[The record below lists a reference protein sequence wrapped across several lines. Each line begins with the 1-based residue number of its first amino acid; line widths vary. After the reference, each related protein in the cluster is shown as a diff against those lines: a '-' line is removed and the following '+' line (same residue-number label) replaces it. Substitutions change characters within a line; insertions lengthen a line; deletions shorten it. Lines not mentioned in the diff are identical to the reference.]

1 MKKNYKIAVVATL
14 LFFITSIINTLPAL
28 AEPKELSTE
37 QAIQNIQECDNKIEY
52 NMNKLT
58 ELKEQIIEKEND
70 IKDNEKE
77 VEAAQKKVDERDD
90 KLAERLRGIQLNGGI
105 EVTSMQYLDAVFSS
119 GNILDALKKFSLV
132 SQICDSDKK
141 LISEAKESQKRL
153 MDIQAGIE
161 KEHEELQKNEEDV
174 GKQIKELEDQKLNL
188 LKYVHDNNGVLNYDM
203 SITIPVTL
211 SDDITGEARALIEEA
226 EKNLKVPYL
235 WGGDSPKGFDCSG
248 LMQYVFKSQGIN
260 MPRMS
265 QEQQSF
271 AKTISINEIRPGDL
285 VFNKPSESTHVG
297 MYIGDGMYIQ
307 APHTGDVVKISGLL
321 NSNMK
326 YAGRVLN

>member
-90 KLAERLRGIQLNGGI
+90 KLAERLRGIQLNGGL

-271 AKTISINEIRPGDL
+271 VKTISINEIKPGDL

>member
-271 AKTISINEIRPGDL
+271 AKTISINEIKPGDL